1 LGKSPFSQRAIT
13 GLDAVTST
21 IEFLAIHTIAFWY
34 RRKRLCGHELEV
46 RFSLEKQNILI
57 IGGGIGGLTSAIA
70 LGKDGH
76 RLTIA
81 EKDPDWAVYG
91 VGIIQQGNVV
101 RAMKQLGIIDDYL
114 DSGFGFNFVE
124 VCIPT
129 GEMVARIPS
138 HPLVEGYPA
147 NMGVSRPGLHKVLGD
162 RAIAAGAEVR
172 LGLTVNRLDDDGT
185 QVTAHF
191 SDGTSDSYDLVIGA
205 DGLYS
210 RTREQIFPESPKPE
224 FTGQSVWRY
233 NFAKPADLD
242 CLRAYDGQ
250 IGIGLVPL
258 SETLMYMYVT
268 TPEPDNPWYE
278 TNGLAAAMQG
288 KLAGAPPAI
297 AALAADI
304 TVDKEVVYKPLETI
318 MIAGDWHK
326 GRVVLLGDAVHA
338 TTPHLGQGAGM
349 AIEDSIVL
357 AEEIANADT
366 PEAAF
371 AAFRNRR
378 FERCKYIVDA
388 SLAICNGQLGKSP
401 RVDQADATRAM
412 FVETAKPI

>member
-1 LGKSPFSQRAIT
+1 M
-13 GLDAVTST
+13 
-21 IEFLAIHTIAFWY
+21 
-34 RRKRLCGHELEV
+34 
-46 RFSLEKQNILI
+46 EKQNILI

-70 LGKDGH
+70 LGRDGH
-76 RLTIA
+76 KVTIV
-81 EKDPDWAVYG
+81 EKDPNWAVYG
-91 VGIIQQGNVV
+91 VGIIQQGNVI

-114 DSGFGFNFVE
+114 DTGFGFNFVE

-147 NMGVSRPGLHKVLGD
+147 NMGVSRPGLHKVLGE
-162 RAIAAGAEVR
+162 RAKAAGAEVR
-172 LGLTVNRLDDDGT
+172 LGITVDAMNDDGA
-185 QVTAHF
+185 QVTAQF
-191 SDGTSDSYDLVIGA
+191 SDGSSGSYDLVIGA

-210 RTREQIFPESPKPE
+210 RTREQIFPDCPKPE

-233 NFAKPADLD
+233 NFTKPADLD

-258 SETLMYMYVT
+258 SDTLMYMYVT
-268 TPEPDNPWYE
+268 TPEPGNPWYE
-278 TNGLAAAMQG
+278 TNGLAAAMRG
-288 KLAGAPPAI
+288 KLAGAAPAI
-297 AALAADI
+297 AALAAEI
-304 TVDKEVVYKPLETI
+304 TVDEEVVYKPLETLLI
-318 MIAGDWHK
+318 GGDWHK

-357 AEEIANADT
+357 AEEIAAHDT

-371 AAFRNRR
+371 AAFRARR
-378 FERCKYIVDA
+378 FDRCKYIVDA
-388 SLAICNGQLGKSP
+388 SLAICHGQLGKGP

-412 FVETAKPI
+412 FEETAKPI